1 MAGPISRLRC
11 FIRGYFTRKIVAFDD
26 KPLAIAQDTTRKA
39 KSRKRYRSV
48 QPSEKFVWA
57 MVVLIV
63 ALMGLVAIE
72 VSYILV
78 TGTANIEIL
87 IVISGLIGAITSRFL
102 EAKR

>member
-1 MAGPISRLRC
+1 MVGPISRLRC
-11 FIRGYFTRKIVAFDD
+11 FLRSYFTSKIVAVDD
-26 KPLAIAQDTTRKA
+26 KPLAIAQDTTRKV

-57 MVVLIV
+57 MVVLII

-78 TGTANIEIL
+78 AGSINVEIL
-87 IVISGLIGAITSRFL
+87 IVISGLIGAISSRFL